1 MNKVY
6 GYCRTARAE
15 GNDIGKQIELVSN
28 YCKAKGL
35 DLAVCFCDDGV
46 SAHEV
51 HKEKLDEL
59 LDIVEKG
66 DTIITRDFSRFMRN
80 PIVQQTFANDL
91 KNRGIEVVYT
101 NEKEEDDRLGIEAWI
116 EGRWARKTRDE

>member
-1 MNKVY
+1 MSKVY
-6 GYCRTARAE
+6 GYCRTARA
-15 GNDIGKQIELVSN
+15 GNIEEQIELVSN

-59 LDIVEKG
+59 LDVVEKG

-80 PIVQQTFANDL
+80 PIAQQTFVDDL

-116 EGRWARKTRDE
+116 EERWARKTRDE